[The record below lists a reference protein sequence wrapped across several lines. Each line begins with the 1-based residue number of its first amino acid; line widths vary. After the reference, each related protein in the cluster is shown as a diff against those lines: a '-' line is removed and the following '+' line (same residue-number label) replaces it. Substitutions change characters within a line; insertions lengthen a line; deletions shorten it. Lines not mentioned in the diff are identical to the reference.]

1 MPNITSVV
9 KDHKIVNKTRNLLVE
24 NTTSETDL
32 WTYLVPGNTLGT
44 TNALHVRIVGSLFNN
59 SGGTVTF
66 TLRWKFG
73 ATTLFSDTYPT
84 LAASAT
90 RRPIDFDII
99 FAADGSTSSQKFG
112 GYMMLS
118 VATAATTGNG
128 DIGTD
133 EQQGIAPIEGATS
146 SIDSTSDQ
154 TLKLT
159 LQPSSASTSA
169 EIFISYA
176 YVELIK

>member
-1 MPNITSVV
+1 MPNITAVTNNHV
-9 KDHKIVNKTRNLLVE
+9 IVNKNRNLLVE

-32 WTYLVPGNTLGT
+32 WTYLVPGNQLGT
-44 TNALHVRIVGSLFNN
+44 LNALHIRLIGSLFNN

-90 RRPIDFDII
+90 RRPLDYDFIL
-99 FAADGSTSSQKFG
+99 AANNSVSAQVSG

-118 VATAATTGNG
+118 VATAATTGTG
-128 DIGTD
+128 DIATD
-133 EQQGIAPIEGATS
+133 EQQGIAPIECATS
-146 SIDSTSDQ
+146 SVDSTSDQ
-154 TLKLT
+154 TVKLT
-159 LQPSSASTSA
+159 LQMSSASTSA
-169 EIFISYA
+169 EIFIGYA

>member
-1 MPNITSVV
+1 MPNITRVT
-9 KDHKIVNKTRNLLVE
+9 KDHIIVNKTRNLLVE
-24 NTTSETDL
+24 NSTSELDL

-59 SGGTVTF
+59 SGGTVTY
-66 TLRWKFG
+66 TMRWKYG

-99 FAADGSTSSQKFG
+99 FAANGSTSSQVFG

-118 VATAATTGNG
+118 VATAATTGTG
-128 DIGTD
+128 DLATD
-133 EQQGIAPIEGATS
+133 EQQGISPIEGGTS
-146 SIDSTSDQ
+146 SVDSTSDQ

-159 LQPSSASTSA
+159 LQMSSANASA
-169 EIFISYA
+169 EILITHA